1 MIIEKLNFD
10 LEKFKQFVTGKFG
23 QTSAETLGWLSI
35 ILLHAATVPSFLA
48 VMSGLTDR
56 APSIDLVLLIWS
68 ALTLLFI
75 KSAVQK
81 DMLNLITIGLGF
93 IIQASMLAL
102 IYFKQ
107 HFGKTPIDFQV
118 DRCYTIE
125 SIHAQAAEEQM
136 YAIAMNNFAKRIN
149 SEVNSSTEIN
159 FDNDKK
165 TTKTRISYT
174 VKNTTIREHLNRE
187 VGQFTMAGRNY
198 TFVRLKMPKAVFDQ
212 LIAEAKAQKAQ

>member
-1 MIIEKLNFD
+1 MLFITHRKAVM
-10 LEKFKQFVTGKFG
+10 KK
-23 QTSAETLGWLSI
+23 AI
-35 ILLHAATVPSFLA
+35 ILAPLVAALVGCAGMKDIPERKTYAQPSWYQDCA
-48 VMSGLTDR
+48 
-56 APSIDLVLLIWS
+56 
-68 ALTLLFI
+68 
-75 KSAVQK
+75 
-81 DMLNLITIGLGF
+81 
-93 IIQASMLAL
+93 QAGTEGWFWWTKEYA
-102 IYFKQ
+102 YAC
-107 HFGKTPIDFQV
+107 GAG
-118 DRCYTIE
+118 E

-187 VGQFTMAGRNY
+187 VGQFTMAGRHY